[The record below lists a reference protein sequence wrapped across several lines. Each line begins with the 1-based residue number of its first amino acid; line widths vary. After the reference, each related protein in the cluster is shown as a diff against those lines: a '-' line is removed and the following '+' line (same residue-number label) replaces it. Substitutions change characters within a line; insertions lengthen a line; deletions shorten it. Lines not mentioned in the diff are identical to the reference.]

1 MFAIVE
7 INGFQYKVEENQ
19 TIKLTKVDN
28 FEKGKKIEAD
38 KVLLVS
44 NDKGFNI
51 GKPYVKG
58 AKVVLELVEEEKGKK
73 IEVMKFRR
81 RSNYKRIKGYRDN
94 YTIAKI
100 EKIVTP

>member
-19 TIKLTKVDN
+19 TIKLTRVGN
-28 FEKGKKIEAD
+28 FEKGKKIETD
-38 KVLLVS
+38 KVLFVQ

-58 AKVVLELVEEEKGKK
+58 AKVVLELIDEGKGKK

-81 RSNYKRIKGYRDN
+81 RSNYKRIKGYRDI
-94 YTIAKI
+94 YTVAKI

>member
-19 TIKLTKVDN
+19 TIKLTKVNN
-28 FEKGKKIEAD
+28 FEKGKKIETD
-38 KVLLVS
+38 KVLLLS
-44 NDKGFNI
+44 NDKSLNV

-58 AKVVLELVEEEKGKK
+58 AKVIFELIGEKKGRK

-94 YTIAKI
+94 YTLAKI